1 MSYEIGV
8 LGSTRKETI
17 FISQAQGFPVKT
29 DTPRRSETEQI
40 NAGPME
46 TETGASVRKESATF
60 KIIYSPISVREYP
73 KRIESRWPNYFSMFD
88 RVKRGEGITPL
99 PVGERPKRSE
109 RKVSG
114 TQDSQDTPKRKE
126 SMTYTNA

>member
-8 LGSTRKETI
+8 LGSKRIETVGI
-17 FISQAQGFPVKT
+17 IQPYLPKA
-29 DTPRRSETEQI
+29 DTPSRSE
-40 NAGPME
+40 AGSIYAASSE
-46 TETGASVRKESATF
+46 TETGASGRKESAT
-60 KIIYSPISVREYP
+60 IQPLYSPFSVREYP
-73 KRIESRWPNYFSMFD
+73 RRTESRWPNYFSMFD

-114 TQDSQDTPKRKE
+114 TQDSQDTPKRSE
-126 SMTYTNA
+126 AMTYTNA

>member
-8 LGSTRKETI
+8 LGSTRKETVA
-17 FISQAQGFPVKT
+17 FIQPPSVKP
-29 DTPRRSETEQI
+29 DTPSRTENNFIVSATSEV
-40 NAGPME
+40 E
-46 TETGASVRKESATF
+46 TVASGRKESTTF
-60 KIIYSPISVREYP
+60 EIIYSPISVREYP

-99 PVGERPKRSE
+99 PVVERPKRSE

-114 TQDSQDTPKRKE
+114 TQDSQDTPTRSE

>member
-17 FISQAQGFPVKT
+17 VFIQPPSIKP
-29 DTPRRSETEQI
+29 DTPSRTENNFIVTATSEV
-40 NAGPME
+40 
-46 TETGASVRKESATF
+46 ETGASARKESTTF
-60 KIIYSPISVREYP
+60 RIIYSPISVREYP
-73 KRIESRWPNYFSMFD
+73 KRTESRWPNYFSLFD

-114 TQDSQDTPKRKE
+114 TQDSRDTPKRSE
-126 SMTYTNA
+126 AMTYTNA

>member
-8 LGSTRKETI
+8 LGSKRKETVV
-17 FISQAQGFPVKT
+17 FIQPHTPKA
-29 DTPRRSETEQI
+29 DTPSRSETEQI
-40 NAGPME
+40 NAGPIE
-46 TETGASVRKESATF
+46 TETGASGRKESATI
-60 KIIYSPISVREYP
+60 KLIYSHFSITEHP

-88 RVKRGEGITPL
+88 YLKRGESISPFPITE
-99 PVGERPKRSE
+99 GPKWSE

-114 TQDSQDTPKRKE
+114 TQDSQDTPKRSE

>member
-8 LGSTRKETI
+8 LGSKRIETVGI
-17 FISQAQGFPVKT
+17 LQAPSIKPDVPSRT
-29 DTPRRSETEQI
+29 EEEQI
-40 NAGPME
+40 LNTTE
-46 TETGASVRKESATF
+46 TETGASGRKESAT
-60 KIIYSPISVREYP
+60 IQPLYSHISVREYP

-88 RVKRGEGITPL
+88 HLKRGEGISPL
-99 PVGERPKRSE
+99 PVAERPKRSE